1 MVRLEEEEQ
10 LSCSMSITKG
20 MSLGALLGVGND
32 GSDGIVGFFRLMSLM
47 DGFDVGMPLG
57 VVVGVMEDFLLD

>member
-1 MVRLEEEEQ
+1 
-10 LSCSMSITKG
+10 MSITKG

-57 VVVGVMEDFLLD
+57 VVAGVMEDFLLD